1 MYDRYEVNQTKC
13 SIHSL
18 GYAICLYYTGQS
30 ENARKLFTKFLTEMT
45 EWDFSA
51 RSDYEIVMAV
61 CHKLLDMKDDNS
73 DFDMSEDDIID
84 TFCGM

>member
-1 MYDRYEVNQTKC
+1 
-13 SIHSL
+13 
-18 GYAICLYYTGQS
+18 
-30 ENARKLFTKFLTEMT
+30 MT